1 MVGAGRVGGPGCPG
15 LACPAVS
22 GCPGSGAAGSGRILA
37 APLGQSWW
45 ASRSSSRGECD
56 GVAFIVL
63 CIKSLCPSLG
73 QSVGQR
79 REQFGTQ
86 AAEPSETKLG
96 VRIP

>member
-1 MVGAGRVGGPGCPG
+1 MAGAGRVGGPGCPG

-37 APLGQSWW
+37 APSGRSWW
-45 ASRSSSRGECD
+45 ASRGSSKGECD
-56 GVAFIVL
+56 GVAFVVL
-63 CIKSLCPSLG
+63 CIKSLGLSLG

-79 REQFGTQ
+79 HERFGTQ
-86 AAEPSETKLG
+86 AAEPSEMKPG